1 MRMTTILLNGL
12 HPVPKT
18 PSCFD
23 GAGGGSWADDT
34 REFKLEAVELIR
46 DGGVSY
52 AQASQYL
59 GVHPTQLRNWVK
71 AYQNSWA
78 QGVIST
84 ESCPLDDETVIK
96 HLEAAN
102 HSQENWQ
109 EAVDVLHKRILSLT
123 FPRAIRLLRIVD
135 TLSQSTVGTVGRRPR
150 RRSRLRFNRSVVRV
164 RRAH

>member
-1 MRMTTILLNGL
+1 MERR
-12 HPVPKT
+12 K
-18 PSCFD
+18 F
-23 GAGGGSWADDT
+23 T
-34 REFKLEAVELIR
+34 REFKHEAVELIR

-109 EAVDVLHKRILSLT
+109 EAVDVLHKRIARGKVSDNM
-123 FPRAIRLLRIVD
+123 LLRIVD
-135 TLSQSTVGTVGRRPR
+135 TLSKSTVQLVLWAAVHGAGCD
-150 RRSRLRFNRSVVRV
+150 
-164 RRAH
+164 